1 MRRLV
6 RSGAILLLGTIV
18 GLVLAEGLVR
28 LYFAVAPSP
37 RGAAYIRDKHAGYR
51 LRPDPPAVFLK
62 DPDNYTNS
70 LGFRDREHPRA
81 KPPGTYR
88 IVGIGDSFVLANI
101 SHLSDHFLKVA
112 EREIGR
118 RASDSTAVEM
128 ILMGVG
134 GYSPENEVGVLR
146 SVALPLAPD
155 LVVLNFFVGNDVTG
169 IRLRGKVLA
178 GRWYPASSPYGWL
191 NVLRK
196 SDLFLLA
203 ERLLLPPFRGFLL
216 RLYLRDQDG
225 GKRTA
230 GDAPGTPAPPPAP
243 AGREGGAAPAGGAA
257 GDAAS
262 GIADTGVFPTHDA
275 SDVAARG
282 TPSDWYLHAILK
294 DMPVFAATPD
304 AKTER
309 MWQESEGCLEE
320 FDRLCD
326 GAGVPWILLL
336 IPAQVQVDPELQRA
350 VERRF
355 SLSPAGLDLDAPQR
369 RLHAFAR
376 ARGIPVVDPLNE
388 MRARNRP
395 DSSLYIPDDGHWS
408 VRGNHL
414 AGEMLGAFVSGWRR
428 SGR

>member
-1 MRRLV
+1 MRRLM
-6 RSGAILLLGTIV
+6 RSAAVLLLGTIV
-18 GLVLAEGLVR
+18 GLILAEGLVR

-88 IVGIGDSFVLANI
+88 IVGIGDSFVYANI
-101 SHLSDHFLKVA
+101 RHLSDHFLRVA
-112 EREIGR
+112 EGEIAR

-146 SVALPLAPD
+146 SIALPLAPD
-155 LVVLNFFVGNDVTG
+155 LVVLNFFIGNDVTG
-169 IRLRGKVLA
+169 IRLRGKVL
-178 GRWYPASSPYGWL
+178 GGQWYPASSPYGWL

-196 SDLFLLA
+196 SDVFLLA

-216 RLYLRDQDG
+216 RLYLHDRDG
-225 GKRTA
+225 AKKTA
-230 GDAPGTPAPPPAP
+230 GDAPVTPAQPPAP
-243 AGREGGAAPAGGAA
+243 TGSTAGGAV
-257 GDAAS
+257 S
-262 GIADTGVFPTHDA
+262 GIPATGVFPADHA
-275 SDVAARG
+275 SGAPAHAA
-282 TPSDWYLHAILK
+282 PSDWYLHAILK

-304 AKTER
+304 AKTEG
-309 MWQESEGCLEE
+309 MWQESERCLEE

-326 GAGVPWILLL
+326 EAGVPWILLL

-350 VERRF
+350 VEKRF
-355 SLSPAGLDLDAPQR
+355 SLSPAGLDFDAPQR
-369 RLHAFAR
+369 RLRAFAD
-376 ARGIPVVDPLNE
+376 ARGIPVVDPLSE
-388 MRARNRP
+388 MRAQNRP
-395 DSSLYIPDDGHWS
+395 DSSLYIPDDGHWN